1 MHNLGVV
8 YTEQGL
14 WLEAEN
20 LFMAAYEQQSK
31 ENKVSYTTIWGLATV
46 MTEQGDMPKLLQA
59 EALYRDFL
67 VYAVGKK
74 QKGWSYVVEVR
85 EAALTLAEPMFGEES
100 ERTQVHRA
108 ALARALKLSRWQRRF
123 RYVS

>member
-67 VYAVGKK
+67 VYAVGKEEKGIPETYQGYCALAENLEK
-74 QKGWSYVVEVR
+74 QKRWGEVP
-85 EAALTLAEPMFGEES
+85 E
-100 ERTQVHRA
+100 V
-108 ALARALKLSRWQRRF
+108 
-123 RYVS
+123 